1 MAATQ
6 QSLLS
11 IIDTVQAVPRSA
23 IADPEASHRA
33 EIRVRESGV
42 MRGQALIVLGL
53 VKSAPGRTSKELAA
67 VDSFM
72 RGKCGLDRYQIA
84 RRLPELLNAKLVTRT
99 DEDTESRWWPA

>member
-6 QSLLS
+6 TSLLALL
-11 IIDTVQAVPRSA
+11 DTVQAVPRTRT
-23 IADPEASHRA
+23 SHPVSSERA
-33 EIRVRESGV
+33 EIRARESGV

-53 VKSAPGRTSKELAA
+53 VKSVPGRTSKELAA

-84 RRLPELLNAKLVTRT
+84 RRLPELLSAKLVRRT
-99 DEDTESRWWPA
+99 DEQTESRWWPI